1 VALNLGDDSRAALEL
16 AKRSLPEGEALGAGL
31 LMASLYYGANLEDA
45 FPRLA
50 ALLEEPMPIHRTA
63 PEKVPLEESLRY
75 VLADLDRRGNEPLSA
90 EEWLRVLMDSQA
102 GRAFLE
108 SKGQGT
114 EASSWRESPER
125 SEAIEALSSFGRMLT
140 ITEPPHRGVVGV
152 DRALT
157 SLQKTL
163 LKQKRRNAIVIGPPG
178 TGKSA
183 LIYEFARMIVA
194 GDEALPERLRDL
206 DIFEL
211 SPSFLR
217 SGASMVGQY
226 DERVKEL
233 LGVLEAHPK
242 IVLFVDEIHS
252 LFQSSMHHRG
262 PFSEA
267 NESFKSALSRGTISC
282 IGCTTTAE
290 FRHYIEPD
298 GALQRRFGIIKLE
311 PPTRDATVHILQARL
326 PRLEKH
332 YAPLRVPEAIL
343 EKAVDLTDEYLP
355 GRFQPDKS
363 IQLVDEAC
371 AICSIA
377 KPPPEEVTEEALV
390 SALEDTI
397 GHSVARAETLTE
409 ESVFERLRSKI
420 VGQDEALRGI
430 SRAFIAGLGGWKKT
444 KGPRGRFFFCGP
456 TGVGKTQTALV
467 LAEMLSGGHEALL
480 RIDCNTLQGSGR
492 DAGPAI
498 NRLLGAPPGYIGY
511 VAGQGGILSKI
522 RDVPESIVLFDEIEK
537 ADPGVGKVLLQILDD
552 GRVDDNDGNPLDF
565 RRAYLIFTTNAGCTY
580 DTVRS
585 LGFGRG
591 EEPEIESPRVDVDAV
606 MAELRAIGHGEEFL
620 GRNLQFFSFQGMDAD
635 AIRIIMGRQLES
647 LRETADLRGYELTWD
662 AEIEAYLAS
671 QWQPRFGVRHLTT
684 ILRNRVTEQLSVA
697 EAQGELKDV
706 AEIRLQVLPLGEGQ
720 EERKYTGLATRER
733 RGRRMVILLA

>member
-1 VALNLGDDSRAALEL
+1 MALNLGNDSRAALDL

-31 LMASLYYGANLEDA
+31 LMASLYHAANLKET
-45 FPRLA
+45 FPKLGT
-50 ALLEEPMPIHRTA
+50 LLEEPVPVHQEV

-75 VLADLDRRGNEPLSA
+75 VLADLGQRDNEPLSA
-90 EEWLRVLMDSQA
+90 EEWLKTLMSSQV

-108 SKGQGT
+108 SRGQGT
-114 EASSWRESPER
+114 EPSGWRASSER
-125 SEAIEALSSFGRMLT
+125 GEAIEALSSFGRMLT

-183 LIYEFARMIVA
+183 LIYEFARMIVS
-194 GDEALPERLRDL
+194 GDESLPERLRDL
-206 DIFEL
+206 DVFEL

-233 LGVLEAHPK
+233 LGVLEANPK

-267 NESFKSALSRGTISC
+267 NEAFKSALSRGTISC

-311 PPTRDATVHILQARL
+311 PPTRDATVGILKARL

-332 YAPLRVPEAIL
+332 YAPLRVPEAVL
-343 EKAVDLTDEYLP
+343 DKAVELTDEYLP

-363 IQLVDEAC
+363 IQLLDEAC

-377 KPPPEEVTEEALV
+377 KPPAAEVTEEALV
-390 SALEDTI
+390 SALEDAI
-397 GHSVARAETLTE
+397 GHSVVRAETLTE
-409 ESVFERLRSKI
+409 ESVFERLGRKI

-430 SRAFIAGLGGWKKT
+430 SRAFIAGMGGWKKA

-467 LAEMLSGGHEALL
+467 LADLLSGGREALL

-498 NRLLGAPPGYIGY
+498 NRLLGAPPGYVGY

-522 RDVPESIVLFDEIEK
+522 RDLPECIVLFDEIEK

-565 RRAYLIFTTNAGCTY
+565 RRAYLVFTTNAGCTY

-585 LGFGRG
+585 LGFGRD
-591 EEPEIESPRVDVDAV
+591 EEPETESPRVDVPAV

-620 GRNLQFFSFQGMDAD
+620 GRNLQFFTFQGMDAD
-635 AIRIIMGRQLES
+635 AIQVIMGRQLES
-647 LRETADLRGYELTWD
+647 LRETADLRGYELNWD
-662 AEIEAYLAS
+662 PEIERYLTS

-684 ILRNRVTEQLSVA
+684 ILRNRITEQLSVA

-706 AEIRLQVLPLGEGQ
+706 AEIHLQVLPLGNEL
-720 EERKYTGLATRER
+720 EEHTYTGVATRER
-733 RGRRMVILLA
+733 QGRKLVILLA